1 MRINFDNKFLQAMS
15 DAFDAVWLAFLWM
28 LCSLPIV
35 TMGAAATAVF
45 SVHLGVDRQTGS
57 VTLRFFRAFRANIRQ
72 TLCIQLILLAAAG
85 VLAADVYICWS
96 GEMPETVQTVTR
108 MTTLLLAIVTLGIMS
123 CIYGVA
129 AKLVVSIKQAFYDVL
144 YIAVKKPLCVFGLMA
159 LTVLAALSAASLL
172 AFSVL
177 PLGLIFYLQAKLFER
192 IFRAVMPQVEEDK
205 MEIMNG

>member
-45 SVHLGVDRQTGS
+45 SVHLGVDRQT
-57 VTLRFFRAFRANIRQ
+57 
-72 TLCIQLILLAAAG
+72 CIQLILLAAAG

-96 GEMPETVQTVTR
+96 GEMPEAVQTVTR
-108 MTTLLLAIVTLGIMS
+108 MTTLLLAIVTLGVMS

-192 IFRAVMPQVEEDK
+192 IFRAVMPQAEEDK

>member
-96 GEMPETVQTVTR
+96 GEMPEAVQTVTR
-108 MTTLLLAIVTLGIMS
+108 MTTLLLAIVTLGVMS

-144 YIAVKKPLCVFGLMA
+144 YIAVKKTAVRFRTDGIDSLSGSVSCEPARVFGF
-159 LTVLAALSAASLL
+159 AAWAHLLFASKAVRENIPRGHAA
-172 AFSVL
+172 
-177 PLGLIFYLQAKLFER
+177 GGR
-192 IFRAVMPQVEEDK
+192 R
-205 MEIMNG
+205 